1 MRPLEIALLT
11 VNALTLLL
19 CGVKRSLQIEFVL
32 IGLNLLIFI
41 CHALLEGLRYQLAFS
56 YLALVLLLI
65 YLLTKALGT
74 PGKFQFPKAI
84 RVTSKIVMLVLVG
97 LSSLL
102 AYALPVFSLPAPTGS
117 AAVGVAYLALT
128 DENRLDPFLDTAP
141 QPRRVMVKLYYPAI
155 PDPSK
160 PFLPYFHDSTRLLRA
175 FAGFYQMPRFLFD
188 HLRLVQTHAKAELP
202 PTTQEQNYPVI
213 LFSHGAGTTME
224 VATSQSEDLASHGYI
239 VVAIDHPYVSAAT
252 DFPDRIVK
260 AREATTNFDTPEPAK
275 PITQIM
281 ADDDAFVIATLSQI
295 NAGQWIP
302 LLQGKLNLDQIGVIG
317 HSVGGAVAYNM
328 AINDRRVKA
337 AIDLDGVVYVAPDEV
352 TTVAPFLMLANDGY
366 HLQAIVNR
374 ESLMEKFDATPEGQ
388 QALVDIYGSREAY
401 ADTYTEA
408 QHNLARLADLLQQ
421 SGTLYT
427 ITGCDHMKFTDIG
440 LFIGSAWLREVLQ
453 IGGNTAPTRC
463 LTITETLT
471 VAFFDQQIKGHPSD
485 RLQVLPTRYPELQHV
500 ALK

>member
-1 MRPLEIALLT
+1 MRPFEIALLT
-11 VNALTLLL
+11 LNALALLL
-19 CGVKRSLQIEFVL
+19 CGRNRSLRVESVT
-32 IGLNLLIFI
+32 IGLNLLVFVL
-41 CHALLEGLRYQLAFS
+41 HVLLEGLRYQMAFS
-56 YLALVLLLI
+56 YLVLLLLLI
-65 YLLTKALGT
+65 YLSAKAIGT
-74 PGKFQFPKAI
+74 PRQIRFPK
-84 RVTSKIVMLVLVG
+84 VFTVMSKIVMLVMLG
-97 LSSLL
+97 FSCLL
-102 AYALPVFSLPAPTGS
+102 IYAFPVFTLPAPTGS

-128 DENRLDPFLDTAP
+128 DETQPDPFLRTGT
-141 QPRRVMVKLYYPAI
+141 QPRAVMVKLYYPAI

-160 PFLPYFHDSTRLLRA
+160 PFLPYFHGSTRLLRA

-188 HLRLVQTHAKAELP
+188 HLRLVKTHAKAELAP
-202 PTTQEQNYPVI
+202 ATQEQSYPVI
-213 LFSHGAGTTME
+213 LFSHGAGTTVE

-252 DFPDRIVK
+252 DFPDRIVT
-260 AREATTNFDTPEPAK
+260 ARDATTNFDTPEPAK

-281 ADDDAFVIATLSQI
+281 ADDDAFVIVALGKI
-295 NAGQWIP
+295 NEGQWLP

-337 AIDLDGVVYVAPDEV
+337 AIDLDGVVYVAPAA
-352 TTVAPFLMLANDGY
+352 TTAVAPFLMLANDRY

-388 QALVDIYGSREAY
+388 QALVNIYGSAKVYVAAY
-401 ADTYTEA
+401 AEA
-408 QHNLARLADLLQQ
+408 QHNLSRLADLLQQ

-453 IGGNTAPTRC
+453 IAGNTEPVRC
-463 LTITETLT
+463 LTITQALT
-471 VAFFDQQIKGHPSD
+471 VAFFDQQLKSQGTATLLSLPGH
-485 RLQVLPTRYPELQHV
+485 YPELQNIAV
-500 ALK
+500 K